1 MLSCV
6 ALCLGLLW
14 PCMAAAQEG
23 DGSEVA
29 PAKTKPVWQQ
39 TNPDAGYYLKN
50 RRALVGPGC
59 TVNKLVNVVGVG
71 SWVQDLNNLTDED
84 LNNYV
89 EFPRIVS
96 VDAGAAVVACVR
108 DMNNHYAEGTR
119 AGFCLVAS
127 SGTSVLSLNVIK
139 MMSIQFYLDGVELG
153 DPILVEE
160 GQNGAGVNLSLINV
174 PGSEDACVYLSAK
187 APKEFDEICLIDGG
201 VDVSVGSRIQVKYAF
216 VGDVNETTLTE
227 DRMGEGFELKGTVYS
242 SLLGIPLPTDATNLT
257 NADLT
262 DNVVI
267 AQPLTLVYGGG
278 VKLQVNPPSG
288 HDGEVFKAGS
298 EVGFNW
304 NTATGVSLSVGSW
317 IDIVMLDRNGK
328 DIKSYTVSGGVLGL
342 GLATAGTNVTSVVT
356 DCDFSGVELRFMGV
370 VGLNL
375 GAMNVFY
382 GFVREQPEIPHHC
395 DISPTVSTNICDEQN
410 SFQLES
416 NSDLSVTWSLENFP
430 EGSKV
435 SVTPGGYVTNMDIN
449 GDYDFLATA
458 ADGCFERVTLTKG
471 DNLGM
476 DGELECGQPLVNEAV
491 EGLEDGEYTT
501 SFNTHGAEG
510 ALINIDKL
518 EGRGNIVNSKLDDY
532 ATYSG
537 GLSLLENLLVVGV
550 KRNEGLI
557 FDGSQSEAASQRV
570 GFVVEFESTGLSV
583 AALEFF
589 RIRCFNSN
597 KEGDKDEEVYSGVI
611 TETDVVSLG
620 LAGSNRVQKLRFC
633 IDVPTH
639 DEKGNPIQ
647 FDEFQLW
654 KSGVLGLRGEVLKIY
669 YPFIE
674 PATSDC
680 GGVMSCVT
688 STISVLESYSDG
700 DEYYFNGGNGT
711 NASINGN
718 ATQMGSAVQVVAVWD
733 SLSYLI
739 DNDLNTAF
747 LLWNTVSV
755 GGGHVIA
762 VKTGRTL
769 DFRHQLCLLVDKN
782 TYLAGVKVGGWLTVS
797 TYYRGVATG
806 DEFTEWNVLGVNAIG
821 YGDKSVLVMHPK
833 RRYDEV
839 RIEVAAIANV
849 LEPQRF
855 YGFFLR
861 GDIDNDGIPDC
872 QDPES
877 CFSNVTELTIDPLC
891 VGDYMQLS
899 GKGMS
904 STDYTLRL
912 PEQGID
918 TTFTTDTQ
926 GGFSLTFQLNTP
938 GRYDMLFYDGS
949 GNLVTTSQYSVHPL
963 VTTWKT
969 QPVSTDWNE
978 WTNWTNGSPYCCT
991 DVIIPTGATAYPL
1004 LSQPVEEG
1012 NADEYC
1018 CDDIHFEPGA
1028 AVDVTPRLN
1037 YMRAWA
1043 EMELAPNRYYLL
1055 SAPLK
1060 HTYTGDMFIPAEPK
1074 ELPYFEEV
1082 TVDNTPQNRF
1092 NPRIYQR
1099 LWATTAKGRL
1109 RDNVLDEDN
1118 RENVY
1123 VDLGIEEDF
1132 NDGIAVE
1139 LSLWSRNFNH
1149 LAHDYSM
1156 GNGFSLWVDN
1166 GELPASQTFR
1176 FRFPKEHTSYNYYED
1191 FDGSILDEA
1200 ETLER
1205 GDDNKRF
1212 VYEGVKEGAENVE
1225 WSYERR
1231 TTAEEVTSEPRT
1243 VYAGELPLTVTL
1255 ESEEETENF
1264 LTGNPFMSRVYLK
1277 GFFKENPNVEAVR
1290 VYDGESYVT
1299 TSKGELST
1307 GGVEYIEPMQ
1317 AFFVTVQATGLS
1329 TQVIFD
1335 EAALRPDAQEEGSS
1349 GAETQAAAL
1358 RVTADNGAVRAA
1370 TLLVDGET
1378 TSVAT
1383 LFDEEVPP
1391 SLSVFSLSEGDA
1403 FDIRCMAEEGGTP
1416 LGIYCPEGCDSL
1428 TLHFAGE
1435 GGLDVA
1441 DYRLLDRATGALW
1454 ALDAPVVLRKAGSSA
1469 GRYVVVASDYE
1480 PAPASVA
1487 EEVYVELQGG
1497 TATVHSAGAGI
1508 AQVSAYST
1516 DGRCTAVADA
1526 HGAQQAS
1533 LPLPQGVHI
1542 LQVRLADGTTRS
1554 FKMLVRN

>member
-14 PCMAAAQEG
+14 PCMAAAQESE
-23 DGSEVA
+23 GSEVV

-39 TNPDAGYYLKN
+39 TNPDADYYLKN

-59 TVNKLVNVVGVG
+59 TVNKIVNVVGVG
-71 SWVQDLNNLTDED
+71 SWVDDLNNLTDED
-84 LNNYV
+84 LDNYV
-89 EFPRIVS
+89 EFPKIVG
-96 VDAGAAVVACVR
+96 VGLTAVPVTSVR
-108 DMNNHYAEGTR
+108 DLNNHYAAGTK

-127 SGTSVLSLNVIK
+127 SGTSVLSLDVIK
-139 MMSIQFYLDGVELG
+139 AMSLLFYCDGKLVG
-153 DPILVEE
+153 DTVQIEE
-160 GQNGAGVNLSLINV
+160 GQVAGGVGLSLISIPGLEEACIYVTGKCDEEFDEVCLLDAGGVNLT
-174 PGSEDACVYLSAK
+174 
-187 APKEFDEICLIDGG
+187 
-201 VDVSVGSRIQVKYAF
+201 VGSRVQIKYAF
-216 VGDVNETTLTE
+216 VGDVNEMTFTHTSVSNVLGT
-227 DRMGEGFELKGTVYS
+227 DYDLVAEGWNPV
-242 SLLGIPLPTDATNLT
+242 LLGIPLPLLDDQIANLT
-257 NADLT
+257 DDDYTNRAIITPIVSL
-262 DNVVI
+262 I
-267 AQPLTLVYGGG
+267 YKGG
-278 VKLQVNPPSG
+278 VKFTINPPANKP
-288 HDGEVFKAGS
+288 GEVFPAGT
-298 EVGFNW
+298 EVGFRW
-304 NTATGVSLSVGSW
+304 NGGAVLSLDVGAW
-317 IDIVMLDRNGK
+317 IEIVVFNRNGDK
-328 DIKSYTVSGGVLGL
+328 IKSYTVSGDVLSLGVADGKD
-342 GLATAGTNVTSVVT
+342 NVTSVVT
-356 DCDFSGVELRFMGV
+356 DCDFSRVELRFMSVLGV
-370 VGLNL
+370 NVAATG
-375 GAMNVFY
+375 VFY

-416 NSDLSVTWSLENFP
+416 NPDLSVTWSLEDFP
-430 EGSKV
+430 DESKV

-449 GDYDFLATA
+449 GDYGFRATA
-458 ADGCFERVTLTKG
+458 ADGCFEIVTLTKG

-476 DGELECGQPLVNEAV
+476 EGELECGQPLVNEAV
-491 EGLEDGEYTT
+491 EGLEDGIYELSYD
-501 SFNTHGAEG
+501 SHGFSG
-510 ALINIDKL
+510 ALLNISGDLKNA
-518 EGRGNIVNSKLDDY
+518 GNIINSVTSDS

-537 GLSLLENLLVVGV
+537 GLSVAENTLIVGV
-550 KRNEGLI
+550 KRTDGEKI
-557 FDGSQSEAASQRV
+557 FDGGKDESKRV
-570 GFVVEFESTGLSV
+570 GFVVEYESTGLSLS
-583 AALEFF
+583 ALDFY
-589 RIRCFNSN
+589 RIRCFNSEN
-597 KEGDKDEEVYSGVI
+597 GDDEVYSGVI

-633 IDVPTH
+633 IDVPKYNK
-639 DEKGNPIQ
+639 DGEPIV

-654 KSGVLGLRGEVLKIY
+654 QSGVLSLDGEILNIY

-688 STISVLESYSDG
+688 STISVLEPYSVG
-700 DEYYFNGGNGT
+700 DEYHFNGTNGT

-797 TYYRGVATG
+797 TYYRGEPTG

-833 RRYDEV
+833 LRYDEV

-849 LEPQRF
+849 LEPQQF

-949 GNLVTTSQYSVHPL
+949 SNLVTTSQYSVHPL
-963 VTTWKT
+963 QTTWKT

-1004 LSQPVEEG
+1004 LSQPVTGEG

-1109 RDNVLDEDN
+1109 RDGPET
-1118 RENVY
+1118 
-1123 VDLGIEEDF
+1123 DLGIDKDF

-1139 LSLWSRNFNH
+1139 ETRWSKNFNH
-1149 LAHDYSM
+1149 LAHKYPM

-1191 FDGSILDEA
+1191 FDGSELTEA
-1200 ETLER
+1200 ETLVRGE

-1212 VYEGVKEGAENVE
+1212 VYEGVKEGAENVG
-1225 WSYERR
+1225 WTYERR
-1231 TTAEEVTSEPRT
+1231 TTAEGATSQQSRT

-1255 ESEEETENF
+1255 TSEEKTKDF
-1264 LTGNPFMSRVYLK
+1264 LTGNPFMSRIYLK
-1277 GFFKENPNVEAVR
+1277 GFFEDNSSVTAVR
-1290 VYDGESYVT
+1290 VYDGENYVT
-1299 TSKGELST
+1299 VNKEALST
-1307 GGVEYIEPMQ
+1307 ADVEYIEPMQ
-1317 AFFVTVQATGLS
+1317 AFFVTLGAEASSATV
-1329 TQVIFD
+1329 TFD
-1335 EAALRPDAQEEGSS
+1335 EASLNPEAQEEGSS

-1370 TLLVDGET
+1370 ALLVDGET

-1383 LFDEEVPP
+1383 LFDDEVPP
-1391 SLSVFSLSEGDA
+1391 VLSVFSLSDDEA
-1403 FDIRCMAEEGGTP
+1403 FDIRNMGEDGCTS
-1416 LGIYCPEGCDSL
+1416 LGIYQPEKGDSL
-1428 TLHFAGE
+1428 TLSFAVE
-1435 GGLDVA
+1435 HGLALA
-1441 DYRLLDRATGALW
+1441 DYRLLDRATGTLW
-1454 ALDAPVVLRKAGSSA
+1454 ALDAPVVLRGIGTSVN
-1469 GRYVVVASDYE
+1469 RYAVVPADYE
-1480 PAPASVA
+1480 PEPVA
-1487 EEVYVELQGG
+1487 AGEVYVELQGTVA
-1497 TATVHSAGAGI
+1497 TAYSLGAGI
-1508 AQVSAYST
+1508 AQLSVFTT
-1516 DGRCTAVADA
+1516 DGRRTSLTD
-1526 HGAQQAS
+1526 GRGGQQAS
-1533 LPLPQGVHI
+1533 VSLSRGLHI
-1542 LQVRLADGTTRS
+1542 LQVRLSDGTAHA
-1554 FKMLVRN
+1554 FKLLVR

>member
-1 MLSCV
+1 MKQTRYFHYMLSCV
-6 ALCLGLLW
+6 ALCLRLLW

-23 DGSEVA
+23 DGSEVV

-39 TNPDAGYYLKN
+39 TNPDADYYLKN

-84 LNNYV
+84 LDNYV

-153 DPILVEE
+153 DPILVDE
-160 GQNGAGVNLSLINV
+160 GQSGAGVNLSLINV
-174 PGSEDACVYLSAK
+174 PGSEDVCVYLSAK

-216 VGDVNETTLTE
+216 VGDVYETTLTE
-227 DRMGEGFELKGTVYS
+227 DRMGEGFELKGAVYS
-242 SLLGIPLPTDATNLT
+242 SLLGLPLSTDATNLT
-257 NADLT
+257 NAKLT
-262 DNVVI
+262 DSVII
-267 AQPLTLVYGGG
+267 AQPATLFYGGG

-304 NTATGVSLSVGSW
+304 KTASGLSLSVGSW

-370 VGLNL
+370 VGLNF

-395 DISPTVSTNICDEQN
+395 DISPTVSTNICDGQN

-416 NSDLSVTWSLENFP
+416 NPDLSVTWSLESFP

-435 SVTPGGYVTNMDIN
+435 SVTPGGYVTNMDID
-449 GDYDFLATA
+449 GDYDFRATA
-458 ADGCFERVTLTKG
+458 ADSCFERVTLTKG

-476 DGELECGQPLVNEAV
+476 EGELECGQPLVNEAV

-557 FDGSQSEAASQRV
+557 FDGSQSEAESQRV

-654 KSGVLGLRGEVLKIY
+654 KSGVLGLRGEALKIY

-688 STISVLESYSDG
+688 STISVLEPYSDG

-782 TYLAGVKVGGWLTVS
+782 TYLAGVNVGGWLTVS
-797 TYYRGVATG
+797 TYYRGEPTG

-877 CFSNVTELTIDPLC
+877 CFSDVTGLTIDPLC
-891 VGDYMQLS
+891 LGDYMKLS
-899 GKGMS
+899 GTGMS
-904 STDYTLRL
+904 DTKYTLRM

-918 TTFTTDTQ
+918 TTFTTALEG

-978 WTNWTNGSPYCCT
+978 WTNWTDGSPYCCT

-1018 CDDIHFEPGA
+1018 CDDIHSEPGA

-1074 ELPYFEEV
+1074 ELPYFTELNE
-1082 TVDNTPQNRF
+1082 DNISQNRF

-1109 RDNVLDEDN
+1109 RGGSET
-1118 RENVY
+1118 
-1123 VDLGIEEDF
+1123 DLGIDEDF

-1139 LSLWSRNFNH
+1139 ETRWSKNFNH
-1149 LAHDYSM
+1149 LAYKYPM

-1191 FDGSILDEA
+1191 FDGSELTEA
-1200 ETLER
+1200 ETLVR

-1212 VYEGVKEGAENVE
+1212 VYEGVKGEAENVE
-1225 WSYERR
+1225 WTYERR
-1231 TTAEEVTSEPRT
+1231 TTAEGATSQQSRK

-1255 ESEEETENF
+1255 TSEKETKNF
-1264 LTGNPFMSRVYLK
+1264 LTGNPFMSRIYLK
-1277 GFFKENPNVEAVR
+1277 GFFEDNPDVTAVR
-1290 VYDGESYVT
+1290 VYDGEQYVT
-1299 TSKGELST
+1299 VNKGSLST
-1307 GGVEYIEPMQ
+1307 ADVEYIEPMQ
-1317 AFFVTVQATGLS
+1317 AFFVTLGAAASS
-1329 TQVIFD
+1329 TTVTFD
-1335 EAALRPDAQEEGSS
+1335 EASLNPEAQEEGPS

-1378 TSVAT
+1378 TPVAT
-1383 LFDEEVPP
+1383 LFDDEVPP
-1391 SLSVFSLSEGDA
+1391 MLSVFSLSDDEA
-1403 FDIRCMAEEGGTP
+1403 FDIRNMGEDGCTS
-1416 LGIYCPEGCDSL
+1416 LGIYQPEKGDSL
-1428 TLHFAGE
+1428 TLRFAAE
-1435 GGLDVA
+1435 HGLALA
-1441 DYRLLDRATGALW
+1441 DYRLLDRATGTLW
-1454 ALDAPVVLRKAGSSA
+1454 ALDAPVVLRGIGTSVN
-1469 GRYVVVASDYE
+1469 RYAVVPADYE
-1480 PAPASVA
+1480 PEPVA
-1487 EEVYVELQGG
+1487 AGEVYVELQGTVA
-1497 TATVHSAGAGI
+1497 TAYSLGAGI
-1508 AQVSAYST
+1508 AQLSVFTT
-1516 DGRCTAVADA
+1516 DGRRTSLTD
-1526 HGAQQAS
+1526 GRGGQQAS
-1533 LPLPQGVHI
+1533 VSLSRGLHI
-1542 LQVRLADGTTRS
+1542 LQVRLSDGTAHA
-1554 FKMLVRN
+1554 FKLLVR